1 MAKVALLIGVSE
13 YESGL
18 ALLPSAIQDIEEM
31 KQVFEHPEMG
41 GFDEVTSLIN
51 SERLAMEEAIEKLF
65 SDRQKDDLLLFYYSG
80 HGIKD
85 DSGKLYFANTKTR
98 KTERGE
104 LSRLTAV
111 SANFIQESM
120 ERSRSRRQVL
130 VLDCCFSGAFA
141 DGMTAK
147 AGFSSFDVQGQLGG
161 EGRVVLT
168 SSTATQYS
176 FQEESSELS
185 IYTRY
190 LVEGIK
196 TGAADVDSDG
206 WISIDEWHKYARDK
220 VKISAPAMNPQIYAV
235 REGYKILIAK
245 APVSDPK
252 LQYRKEFERNVVDR
266 GEISPINRKAL
277 NALREQLGLQS
288 EVSLEIESE
297 VLKPFQEYQE
307 KLQQYKQA
315 FSEEIQKENPLRQTT
330 LNDLRHYQ
338 EVLGLRDEDITLIQA
353 ERLNLDKEK
362 DSVATEITESN
373 NELSNSAQT
382 PIFKIGGLR
391 GAGNDLVEAEDQL
404 GFKYYIAA
412 FADLI
417 ESPYTKPPL
426 TIGIFGSWGMGK
438 SFLLEHTIRELN
450 QRYQNRHKNKK
461 APTNPSIPRVHAV
474 EFNAWEYSC
483 AEIIWPGLVR
493 KIMNRL
499 EVEVSWGFPG
509 RFLIKLGRN
518 LKHQLKQSR
527 SQLIGIFA
535 IVAGLCVLGIFKFK
549 LDLKL
554 IWGGVIALGI
564 SGIFKIV
571 GDTLSKPLS
580 QWITTLFQERNYGKQ
595 IGYMAEIRSDLEF
608 LAMRL
613 KKDNARILVVIDDL
627 DRCEPQKAVEVLQ
640 AVKLLLNF
648 DSFIVSLGIDARV
661 ITRAVEE
668 HYKNMLGPTGASG
681 YEYLDKIVQIPF
693 RIPQPSPE
701 ELKVFIARQLFPD
714 EKDEPKSL
722 LETDVINQ
730 IEDNANSEELDPEKS
745 DFFTSILSASPEM
758 ITSLVGFLR
767 ERFGNQRIQLEV
779 EGNGKKLKVQASNTT
794 ELQAAIQAAQDF
806 MDRRQAAIG
815 LQENSLDQPRSLVAF
830 TYDELKAFQSLTRF
844 LRPNPR
850 HLKRLVN
857 IYRLVRSLAEYKNE
871 QVILSNPVATIRW
884 LVMCGQWPY
893 TSHAM
898 LWYFDEMLEAQ
909 EEGKLIEFPSSDPLV
924 YLLKEVGSQLSQEKQ
939 SRLDDDP
946 DLLRMLIKRQ
956 EGSLN
961 WEQLKIIR
969 QYTVNF
975 NPAVEAELK
984 SEVPVKLNNKD
995 IG

>member
-18 ALLPSAIQDIEEM
+18 APLPAAIQDIEAM
-31 KQVFEHPEMG
+31 KQVFGNPGMG

-51 SERLAMEEAIEKLF
+51 PERSAMEVAIEKLF
-65 SDRQKDDLLLFYYSG
+65 SDCQNDDLLLLYYSG

-85 DSGKLYFANTKTR
+85 DSRRLYFANSKTR

-104 LSRLTAV
+104 LSRATAV
-111 SANFIQESM
+111 SASFIHESM
-120 ERSRSRRQVL
+120 ERSRSKRQVL
-130 VLDCCFSGAFA
+130 VLDCCFSGSFA
-141 DGMTAK
+141 RGMTVK
-147 AGFSSFDVQGQLGG
+147 ADSSSFDIQGQLGG
-161 EGRVVLT
+161 EGRVVLA
-168 SSTATQYS
+168 SSASTEYS
-176 FQEESSELS
+176 FQKDDSELS

-196 TGAADVDSDG
+196 TGAADSDNDG
-206 WISIDEWHKYARDK
+206 WITVEEWHEYARN
-220 VKISAPAMNPQIYAV
+220 KIKMSAPAMNPQIIAV

-245 APVSDPK
+245 APVSDPE
-252 LQYRKEFERNVVDR
+252 LRYRKEFERNIADR
-266 GEISPINRKAL
+266 GEISTTNRRVLDVLQK
-277 NALREQLGLQS
+277 QLGLQR
-288 EVSLEIESE
+288 EVALEIESE
-297 VLKPFQEYQE
+297 VLKPFQEHQE
-307 KLQQYKQA
+307 KLRQYKQV
-315 FSEEIQKENPLRQTT
+315 FSEEIQKENPLSQAT
-330 LNDLRHYQ
+330 LDDLKHYQ
-338 EVLGLRDEDITLIQA
+338 EVLGLRDEDIALIQTNQTNSD
-353 ERLNLDKEK
+353 EDKYSLE
-362 DSVATEITESN
+362 TEVSES
-373 NELSNSAQT
+373 ESKLSNSNQT
-382 PIFKIGGLR
+382 SVFKIGGLR
-391 GAGNDLVEAEDQL
+391 GAGNDLVAAEDQL
-404 GFKYYIAA
+404 GFKYYVAA

-417 ESPYTKPPL
+417 ESPYTQPPL

-438 SFLLEHTIRELN
+438 SFLLEHITRELN
-450 QRYQNRHKNKK
+450 QRYQNRRQKRE
-461 APTNPSIPRVHAV
+461 ASTSSTIPRVHVV

-483 AEIIWPGLVR
+483 AEVIWPGLVR

-499 EVEVSWGFPG
+499 EIEVSWGFPG

-518 LKHQLKQSR
+518 LKHQLKQAR
-527 SQLIGIFA
+527 GQLIGISA
-535 IVAGLCVLGIFKFK
+535 IVAGLCFLGVLKFQ

-554 IWGGVIALGI
+554 IWGAIVALGI

-608 LAMRL
+608 LATRL
-613 KKDNARILVVIDDL
+613 KKDNARILVIIDDL

-648 DSFIVSLGIDARV
+648 DSFIVSLGIDARI

-668 HYKNMLGPTGASG
+668 HYKSMLGPVGASG

-714 EKDEPKSL
+714 EKDEPSPFEKIEL
-722 LETDVINQ
+722 INERNVEPQ
-730 IEDNANSEELDPEKS
+730 EFESQKDS
-745 DFFTSILSASPEM
+745 FFTSILSVSPDT
-758 ITSLVGFLR
+758 INLLVEFLK
-767 ERFGNQRIQLEV
+767 EHFGDQRIQLEV
-779 EGNGKKLKVQASNTT
+779 EADGKKLKVKADNAT
-794 ELQAAIQAAQDF
+794 ELQVALEAAQKFLD
-806 MDRRQAAIG
+806 MKQNSIG
-815 LQENSLDQPRSLVAF
+815 LQGNSLDQPRSLVAF
-830 TYDELKAFQSLTRF
+830 TYDELEAFQSLTRF

-871 QVILSNPVATIRW
+871 QIILSNPVATIRW

-909 EEGKLIEFPSSDPLV
+909 EEGQLIEFPSGDPLA
-924 YLLKEVGSQLSQEKQ
+924 YLLEEVKLQLSQEKQ
-939 SRLDDDP
+939 SKLDDDP

-956 EGSLN
+956 EGSLG

-984 SEVPVKLNNKD
+984 SEVPVKLNNRG

>member
-1 MAKVALLIGVSE
+1 
-13 YESGL
+13 
-18 ALLPSAIQDIEEM
+18 
-31 KQVFEHPEMG
+31 
-41 GFDEVTSLIN
+41 
-51 SERLAMEEAIEKLF
+51 
-65 SDRQKDDLLLFYYSG
+65 
-80 HGIKD
+80 
-85 DSGKLYFANTKTR
+85 
-98 KTERGE
+98 
-104 LSRLTAV
+104 
-111 SANFIQESM
+111 
-120 ERSRSRRQVL
+120 
-130 VLDCCFSGAFA
+130 
-141 DGMTAK
+141 
-147 AGFSSFDVQGQLGG
+147 
-161 EGRVVLT
+161 
-168 SSTATQYS
+168 
-176 FQEESSELS
+176 
-185 IYTRY
+185 
-190 LVEGIK
+190 
-196 TGAADVDSDG
+196 
-206 WISIDEWHKYARDK
+206 
-220 VKISAPAMNPQIYAV
+220 
-235 REGYKILIAK
+235 
-245 APVSDPK
+245 
-252 LQYRKEFERNVVDR
+252 
-266 GEISPINRKAL
+266 
-277 NALREQLGLQS
+277 
-288 EVSLEIESE
+288 
-297 VLKPFQEYQE
+297 
-307 KLQQYKQA
+307 
-315 FSEEIQKENPLRQTT
+315 
-330 LNDLRHYQ
+330 
-338 EVLGLRDEDITLIQA
+338 
-353 ERLNLDKEK
+353 
-362 DSVATEITESN
+362 
-373 NELSNSAQT
+373 
-382 PIFKIGGLR
+382 
-391 GAGNDLVEAEDQL
+391 
-404 GFKYYIAA
+404 
-412 FADLI
+412 
-417 ESPYTKPPL
+417 
-426 TIGIFGSWGMGK
+426 
-438 SFLLEHTIRELN
+438 
-450 QRYQNRHKNKK
+450 
-461 APTNPSIPRVHAV
+461 
-474 EFNAWEYSC
+474 
-483 AEIIWPGLVR
+483 
-493 KIMNRL
+493 
-499 EVEVSWGFPG
+499 
-509 RFLIKLGRN
+509 
-518 LKHQLKQSR
+518 
-527 SQLIGIFA
+527 
-535 IVAGLCVLGIFKFK
+535 
-549 LDLKL
+549 
-554 IWGGVIALGI
+554 LGI

-758 ITSLVGFLR
+758 ITLLVGFLR

>member
-13 YESGL
+13 YELGL
-18 ALLPSAIQDIEEM
+18 APLPAAIQDIEAM
-31 KQVFEHPEMG
+31 KQVFEDPGMG
-41 GFDEVTSLIN
+41 GFDEVISLTN
-51 SERLAMEEAIEKLF
+51 PERSAMEQAVEKLF
-65 SDRQKDDLLLFYYSG
+65 SDRQKDDLLLLYYSG
-80 HGIKD
+80 HGIVD
-85 DSGKLYFANTKTR
+85 DSGSFYLANSKTR
-98 KTERGE
+98 KTEGGE
-104 LSRLTAV
+104 LSRATAT
-111 SANFIQESM
+111 SASFIHESM
-120 ERSRSRRQVL
+120 ERSRSKRQVI
-130 VLDCCFSGAFA
+130 VLDCCFGGAFA
-141 DGMTAK
+141 RGMTAK
-147 AGFSSFDVQGQLGG
+147 AGFSSFDIQSQLGG

-168 SSTATQYS
+168 ASTSTQYA
-176 FQEESSELS
+176 FQEADSELS

-196 TGAADVDSDG
+196 TGAADVDNDG
-206 WISIDEWHKYARDK
+206 WITVDEWHEYARDK
-220 VKISAPAMNPQIYAV
+220 VKISSPATNPQIYAV

-252 LQYRKEFERNVVDR
+252 LRYRKEFERNTADR
-266 GEISPINRKAL
+266 GEISAINRKTL
-277 NALREQLGLQS
+277 DVLTEKLGLQR
-288 EVSLEIESE
+288 EVALEIESE
-297 VLKPFQEYQE
+297 VLKPFQEHQE
-307 KLQQYKQA
+307 KLWQYKQV
-315 FSEEIQKENPLRQTT
+315 FSEEIQKENPLSQAT
-330 LNDLRHYQ
+330 LDDLKHYQ
-338 EVLGLRDEDITLIQA
+338 EVLGLRDEDIALIQTNQTNSD
-353 ERLNLDKEK
+353 EDKYSIE
-362 DSVATEITESN
+362 TEVSESDG
-373 NELSNSAQT
+373 ELSNSNQT
-382 PIFKIGGLR
+382 SVFKIGGLR
-391 GAGNDLVEAEDQL
+391 GAGNDLVAAEDQL
-404 GFKYYIAA
+404 GFKYYVAA

-417 ESPYTKPPL
+417 ESPYTQPPL

-438 SFLLEHTIRELN
+438 SFLLEHITRELN
-450 QRYQNRHKNKK
+450 QRYQNRRQKRE
-461 APTNPSIPRVHAV
+461 ASTSSTIPRVHVV

-483 AEIIWPGLVR
+483 AEVIWPGLVR

-499 EVEVSWGFPG
+499 EIEVSWGFPG

-527 SQLIGIFA
+527 GQLIGISA
-535 IVAGLCVLGIFKFK
+535 IAVGLCFLGVLKFQ

-554 IWGGVIALGI
+554 IWGAIVALGI

-608 LAMRL
+608 LATRL
-613 KKDNARILVVIDDL
+613 KKDSARILVIIDDL

-648 DSFIVSLGIDARV
+648 DSFIVSLGIDARI

-668 HYKNMLGPTGASG
+668 HYKNMLGTAGASG

-693 RIPQPSPE
+693 RIPQPNPE
-701 ELKVFIARQLFPD
+701 EIKVFIARQLFPD
-714 EKDEPKSL
+714 EKDEPKPFREIELIKERGFESQE
-722 LETDVINQ
+722 LESQ
-730 IEDNANSEELDPEKS
+730 KG
-745 DFFTSILSASPEM
+745 FFTSILSVSPGT
-758 ITSLVGFLR
+758 INLLVEFLT
-767 ERFGNQRIQLEV
+767 EQFGDQRIQLEV
-779 EGNGKKLKVQASNTT
+779 EANGKKLKIKAGNST
-794 ELQAAIQAAQDF
+794 ELDVALEAAQKFLD
-806 MDRRQAAIG
+806 MQQAPIG
-815 LQENSLDQPRSLVAF
+815 LQENSLDQPQSLVAF
-830 TYDELKAFQSLTRF
+830 TYDELEAFRSLTRF

-871 QVILSNPVATIRW
+871 QIILSNPVATIKW

-909 EEGKLIEFPSSDPLV
+909 EEGQLIEFPSGDPLA
-924 YLLKEVGSQLSQEKQ
+924 YLLEEVKSQLSQEKQ
-939 SRLDDDP
+939 SKLDDDP

-956 EGSLN
+956 EGSLG

-984 SEVPVKLNNKD
+984 SEVPVKLNNRG